1 MSRPTENPA
10 LKLAFRLCLEP
21 YRHLAQFVS
30 IPTASMAHV
39 SIYRT
44 CRCSPCSARRRR
56 RDTREL
62 FALFSRVSPNP
73 REQYAHLNK
82 KIPQKKLAV
91 VFKLE
96 SFGKKS
102 LNKDGHLI
110 TEDSVLPT
118 TAPGGAPEQN
128 RCYQT
133 PAYFYLF
140 SPLRPL
146 RSRAR
151 CTSHRSLRY
160 APAGGWRY
168 LVFVS
173 VSS

>member
-1 MSRPTENPA
+1 MKQAVVHAASVLSLRFWPRHHLMRRVA
-10 LKLAFRLCLEP
+10 LGK
-21 YRHLAQFVS
+21 
-30 IPTASMAHV
+30 
-39 SIYRT
+39 
-44 CRCSPCSARRRR
+44 
-56 RDTREL
+56 
-62 FALFSRVSPNP
+62 
-73 REQYAHLNK
+73 HLN
-82 KIPQKKLAV
+82 
-91 VFKLE
+91 
-96 SFGKKS
+96 S
-102 LNKDGHLI
+102 DGHLI

-151 CTSHRSLRY
+151 RTSHRSLRY
-160 APAGGWRY
+160 APAGGWRG
-168 LVFVS
+168 LVFVL

>member
-1 MSRPTENPA
+1 MSHQPKGQVLPSEHLA
-10 LKLAFRLCLEP
+10 LRFIPQFLTRLTSFSFSDVAEGASATVLETKAFR
-21 YRHLAQFVS
+21 Q
-30 IPTASMAHV
+30 
-39 SIYRT
+39 
-44 CRCSPCSARRRR
+44 
-56 RDTREL
+56 
-62 FALFSRVSPNP
+62 
-73 REQYAHLNK
+73 
-82 KIPQKKLAV
+82 
-91 VFKLE
+91 
-96 SFGKKS
+96 KS
-102 LNKDGHLI
+102 LKSDGHLI

-151 CTSHRSLRY
+151 RTSHRSLRY
-160 APAGGWRY
+160 APAGGWRC

-173 VSS
+173 GSSSAPVEKF

>member
-1 MSRPTENPA
+1 MSRPTESPSPPGEDLA
-10 LKLAFRLCLEP
+10 LRF
-21 YRHLAQFVS
+21 
-30 IPTASMAHV
+30 
-39 SIYRT
+39 
-44 CRCSPCSARRRR
+44 
-56 RDTREL
+56 
-62 FALFSRVSPNP
+62 
-73 REQYAHLNK
+73 
-82 KIPQKKLAV
+82 IPQFLTRLTSFSFSDVAEGASATV
-91 VFKLE
+91 LE
-96 SFGKKS
+96 TRDFGTKS

-151 CTSHRSLRY
+151 RTSHRSLRY
-160 APAGGWRY
+160 APAGGWRC
-168 LVFVS
+168 LVDVVL